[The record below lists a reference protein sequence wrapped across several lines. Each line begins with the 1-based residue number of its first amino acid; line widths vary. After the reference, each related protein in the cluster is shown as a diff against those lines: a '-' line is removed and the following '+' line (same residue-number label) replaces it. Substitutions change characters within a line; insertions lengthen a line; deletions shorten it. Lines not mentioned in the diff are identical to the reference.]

1 MSNVT
6 NFFGEYL
13 SKVTEKP
20 TRSCNGLIRLAVLD
34 KFPGRTPEQI
44 NFNELRDVFNTT
56 LKDRLNI
63 VAAPNVEQ
71 ISHDIISLLVRN
83 QSLMTMA

>member
-44 NFNELRDVFNTT
+44 SFNELKDVFNTT
-56 LKDRLNI
+56 LKKRLNI
-63 VAAPNVEQ
+63 VATPNVEQ

>member
-6 NFFGEYL
+6 NFFGDYL
-13 SKVTEKP
+13 SKITEKP

-34 KFPGRTPEQI
+34 RFPGRTPEQI
-44 NFNELRDVFNTT
+44 HFTELKDVFNTT
-56 LKDRLNI
+56 LKERLNN
-63 VAAPNVEQ
+63 VNTPNTEQ
-71 ISHDIISLLVRN
+71 ISQDIVSLLVRN

>member
-6 NFFGEYL
+6 NFFGDYL
-13 SKVTEKP
+13 SKITEKP

-34 KFPGRTPEQI
+34 RFPGRTPEQI
-44 NFNELRDVFNTT
+44 NFTELKDVFNTT
-56 LKDRLNI
+56 LKERLNN
-63 VAAPNVEQ
+63 VNTPNTEQ
-71 ISHDIISLLVRN
+71 ISQDIVSLLVRN

>member
-6 NFFGEYL
+6 NFFGDYL
-13 SKVTEKP
+13 SKITEKP

-34 KFPGRTPEQI
+34 RFPGRTPEQI
-44 NFNELRDVFNTT
+44 NFTELKDVFNTT
-56 LKDRLNI
+56 LKERLNN
-63 VAAPNVEQ
+63 VNTPNTEQ
-71 ISHDIISLLVRN
+71 ISQDIVLLLVRN

>member
-1 MSNVT
+1 MSNIT

-13 SKVTEKP
+13 SKMTEKP

-34 KFPGRTPEQI
+34 KFPGRTPDQI

-56 LKDRLNI
+56 LKQRLIN
-63 VAAPNVEQ
+63 VATPNVEQ
-71 ISHDIISLLVRN
+71 ISQDIISLLVRN
-83 QSLMTMA
+83 QSLITIA